1 MTSYTVNKVEIKH
14 KDPKMIGKFVEA
26 YNNQKIQTFA
36 IRSYSGVNDFGNDG
50 ERLEI
55 DSNTTKVEVT
65 FLTSG
70 YPPLK
75 VYENLHGNFNFEI
88 YAEYIEPRMS
98 CFGKWSSMDEIAN
111 EQNDWLPQTAKEA
124 DELSD
129 TYPLIYHFLRECAIE
144 C

>member
-14 KDPKMIGKFVEA
+14 KDPKMIGKFVDA
-26 YNNQKIQTFA
+26 YNNQNIQAFA
-36 IRSYSGVNDFGNDG
+36 VRSYSGVSDFGNGG
-50 ERLEI
+50 EKLEI

-65 FLTSG
+65 FMTSG

-75 VYENLHGNFNFEI
+75 VYENLHDNFNFEI
-88 YAEYIEPRMS
+88 HAEYMEPSMF
-98 CFGKWSSMDEIAN
+98 CFGKWSSVDDIVN
-111 EQNDWLPQTAKEA
+111 EQNDWLPQTTKEA

-129 TYPLIYHFLRECAIE
+129 TYPLISHFLRECAIE